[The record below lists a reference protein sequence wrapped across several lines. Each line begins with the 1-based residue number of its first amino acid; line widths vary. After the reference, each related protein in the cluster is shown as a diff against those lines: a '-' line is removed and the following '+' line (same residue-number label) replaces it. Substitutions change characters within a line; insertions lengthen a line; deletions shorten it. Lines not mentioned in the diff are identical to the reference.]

1 MGPESGRPSPV
12 MWSRVDRELYPEIEA
27 AIEEWF
33 PGDERVRAA
42 AVAAWNVVMR
52 RVPDR

>member
-1 MGPESGRPSPV
+1 MPESGRPSPV
-12 MWSRVDRELYPEIEA
+12 MWAKVDTSLYPEIEKT
-27 AIEEWF
+27 IEEWF

-52 RVPDR
+52 RVPDH